1 MHKASDDYCVIYSEQ
16 VEPTR
21 DAVTSQEYVKSPMMV
36 GSDVSRSRT
45 TGQLGSAGIATTSR
59 VAAISSSDVADI
71 QTDAENFLD
80 QYNQRKSF
88 VAPKIVCRVF
98 GRISSCQR
106 SPIIADDSSHYQR
119 AEKEN

>member
-45 TGQLGSAGIATTSR
+45 TGQLGSAGIATTSW
-59 VAAISSSDVADI
+59 VAAISSNDVADI
-71 QTDAENFLD
+71 QAEAEIFWT
-80 QYNQRKSF
+80 S
-88 VAPKIVCRVF
+88 
-98 GRISSCQR
+98 
-106 SPIIADDSSHYQR
+106 IINGKAL
-119 AEKEN
+119 